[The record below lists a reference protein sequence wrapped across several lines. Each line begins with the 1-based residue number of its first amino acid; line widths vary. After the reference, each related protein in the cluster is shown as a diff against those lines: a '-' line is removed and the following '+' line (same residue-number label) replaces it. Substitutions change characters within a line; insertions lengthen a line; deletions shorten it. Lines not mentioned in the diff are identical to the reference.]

1 MKNYYETGNG
11 SLTFVV
17 PPKNKRKEWSTNI
30 CMYAGDRLSMYNSE
44 RVRSFVREKTINIDL
59 YNGIIHP
66 RDVKEYL
73 NPEDLTTIDTTRELK
88 HYPIAA
94 KLIDL
99 LVGEEINGVFEP
111 VVQVTNN
118 VGIKEKED
126 RKAAY
131 VQERIK
137 QITEDPNADEETI
150 KAETERLMREMKYTY
165 KDIKEKK
172 ATALLEDYDNHLN
185 FDEIFTEGYRR
196 VFLTGEELYEI
207 DVIKGRA
214 HMRVVDT
221 VTLRLYGGGHSNKIE
236 DYDMSVIEDHYSAGY
251 LIDRYGSMLNEEE
264 TERILSYETNQ
275 AYSWGEFGKSYG
287 DVTNHYRFVE
297 DVEDGGYG
305 LGTEMASSFVDANGG
320 IRHLRIRWKGY
331 KKYKKVKYRDPVT
344 GMEQLKTRTMNY
356 KLQPGEV
363 TDSTFMA
370 IEWWIGTLI
379 GYDIV
384 VDVHPIPIP
393 FATLDDPLKSHCGLV
408 GTIYNVNRRRAEPF
422 MSRMKS
428 HQYLYDIVIDNMIT
442 AMAKN
447 IGPILEMDLAKRPE
461 GWAVKDWMHYI
472 KKYNT
477 KFTDS
482 FKEINK
488 GPSKGQLAG
497 NLAVGKD
504 QVIEVSFGNYIQQLV
519 QMAQYI
525 EQAMS
530 NLVGIVPQRMGS
542 VSNRETYG
550 GVERATSQSA
560 HITAWY
566 EFTHKNTKIRALNL
580 FLEAA
585 KHALKD
591 NPRMLNYILP
601 SGTIEML
608 EVLEDDLVD
617 VDLGVVVTD
626 SRDAH
631 KHKAFLEQ
639 AAQAYMQN
647 GGDFAFAFKI
657 MFSESMAEKRRLI
670 EIEAEERKE
679 SQRQAQQAE
688 QQAVQQQLQAE
699 EAKQERELALKEK
712 EVDLEK
718 YKADL
723 SAMVDIKVQEM
734 KNNADAVK
742 DATNA
747 TLSMQE
753 LQAKMLELNDKMSV
767 ENKKLQQEDKKLEI
781 EKKKAAQPSN
791 SAA

>member
-1 MKNYYETGNG
+1 MKNYYEPGSG

-17 PPKNKRKEWSTNI
+17 PPKGKQKEWYTEI
-30 CMYAGDRLSMYNSE
+30 AMYAGDRLSIYNSE
-44 RVRSFVREKTINIDL
+44 RVRSLARTKKINIDL
-59 YNGIIHP
+59 YNGILHP
-66 RDVKEYL
+66 QDVAEFL
-73 NPEDLTTIDTTRELK
+73 NPADLQTIDQRRELK

-99 LVGEEINGVFEP
+99 LVGEEINGIFEP
-111 VVQVTNN
+111 IVTVVNN
-118 VGIKEKED
+118 VGIVEKQQRKE
-126 RKAAY
+126 AY

-137 QITEDPNADEETI
+137 QITEDPNADEDTI
-150 KAETERLMREMKYTY
+150 KAETERLMRELKYTY

-172 ATALLEDYDNHLN
+172 ASALLEHYDTILN
-185 FDEIFTEGYRR
+185 FEDIFTEGYRR

-207 DVIKGRA
+207 DIIKGQA

-221 VTLRLYGGGHSNKIE
+221 VSLRTYGGGHSRNIE
-236 DYDMSVIEDHYSAGY
+236 DYDVTVIEDHFSAGY
-251 LIDRYGSMLNEEE
+251 LIDRYGDELSPED
-264 TERILSYETNQ
+264 TERILSLETDHG
-275 AYSWGEFGKSYG
+275 YSWGEYGKSYG
-287 DVTNHYRFVE
+287 DVTHQYEFRDE
-297 DVEDGGYG
+297 RL
-305 LGTEMASSFVDANGG
+305 LGTELASSYVDANGG

-331 KKYKKVKYRDPVT
+331 IKYKKVKYRDPVT
-344 GMEQLKTRTMNY
+344 GMENLKVRTMNY

-370 IEWWIGTLI
+370 VQHWVASLI

-384 VDVHPIPIP
+384 VDARPMPIPY
-393 FATLDDPLKSHCGLV
+393 ATLSDPLRSHCGLV
-408 GTIYNVNRRRAEPF
+408 GTIYNVNRQKAEPM
-422 MSRMKS
+422 MSRVKS
-428 HQYLYDIVIDNMIT
+428 YQYLYDVTIDNMIT
-442 AMAKN
+442 AMSKN
-447 IGPILEMDLAKRPE
+447 IGPILEMDLATRPE
-461 GWAVKDWMHYI
+461 GWSVKDWLHYI
-472 KKYNT
+472 TKYNV
-477 KFTDS
+477 KFKDS

-504 QVIEVSFGNYIQQLV
+504 SVVEISFGNYIQQLV
-519 QMAQYI
+519 NMAQYI
-525 EQAMS
+525 EQAMA
-530 NLVGIVPQRMGS
+530 NLIGIVPQRLGS

-566 EFTHKNTKIRALNL
+566 EFMHKNTKLRALNL

-591 NPRMLNYILP
+591 NPKMLNHILP

-608 EVLEDDLVD
+608 EVTEDDLVD

-626 SRDAH
+626 SREAN

-670 EIEAEERKE
+670 EIEADERQE
-679 SQRQAQQAE
+679 RQREAQQAE
-688 QQAVQQQLQAE
+688 QQARQTEMEAE
-699 EAKQERELALKEK
+699 AAKQERELALKEK
-712 EVDLEK
+712 EVELEK

-723 SAMVDIKVQEM
+723 DAMVKIKVQEM
-734 KNNADAVK
+734 KNNAELSKNVTDA
-742 DATNA
+742 N
-747 TLSMQE
+747 LSMEE
-753 LQAKMLELNDKMSV
+753 LRAKMIENQANLAQG
-767 ENKKLQQEDKKLEI
+767 NKKLQLEDKKLDI
-781 EKKKAAQPSN
+781 EKQKASQSSTSVA
-791 SAA
+791 